1 MLTVLL
7 GLAVLG
13 AAFAADDGAIPHLVE
28 PLAEAR
34 IDWTDLRM
42 EATESGAHTT
52 GAITNVETVEADA
65 RSRLGVRFLD
75 LSRSV
80 RVTPTLTAA
89 DVLDG
94 GDSVAGRVGRNS
106 ATWHTVEVRYFTGG
120 AVEVDASLGLHE
132 WLRPALV
139 SMARGADRTSP
150 PTGSVT
156 GVMIDA
162 RGLGVQASVAP
173 TVRAVGGEV
182 LYDAA
187 SMTPLAAGQRS
198 PVVWA
203 ADAADAR
210 AARRAGSA
218 PILVRAVDADG
229 GVIIVSDADAA
240 TVRAAATEAPFL
252 LNGMVSVVID
262 AK

>member
-1 MLTVLL
+1 MITGLLML
-7 GLAVLG
+7 
-13 AAFAADDGAIPHLVE
+13 AAFGGAVAADTGAIPHIVE
-28 PLAEAR
+28 PLSEAR

-42 EATESGAHTT
+42 EATANGAHTT
-52 GAITNVETVEADA
+52 GAISNVETVEANA

-94 GDSVAGRVGRNS
+94 DDSVAGRVGRNS
-106 ATWHTVEVRYFTGG
+106 AIWRTVEVRYFTGG
-120 AVEVDASLGLHE
+120 DVEVDASLGLHA

-139 SMARGADRTSP
+139 SMAHGADRTSP

-156 GVMIDA
+156 GMLIDA
-162 RGLGVQASVAP
+162 RGLDVRPSVAP

-182 LYDAA
+182 LYDAS

-203 ADAADAR
+203 ADAADVR
-210 AARRAGSA
+210 AARRVGTA
-218 PILVRAVDADG
+218 PMLVRAIDADG
-229 GVIIVSDADAA
+229 GVIVVSDADAA
-240 TVRAAATEAPFL
+240 TVRAAAAEAPFL
-252 LNGMVSVVID
+252 LSGMVTVVID
-262 AK
+262 PG